1 MWDDGTVNSSAII
14 QGKKNTA
21 YSLWFWSVN
30 VTVYIYF
37 LEHIFNFVWNY
48 YDLWRIDRVILSRS
62 TDSKNLLVHQR
73 LSCFIIILKQATY
86 ISIYSF
92 SLTYRSICPLYTP
105 GCVMCNWTTLKTI
118 FVGIPLLRWLFA
130 VLLYSFFCWKIAFF
144 VLVKKSFR
152 QILWN
157 NSIKCEYYYLKIC
170 FNSISHEYL
179 LRHPSVFLLNRF
191 SSQ

>member
-1 MWDDGTVNSSAII
+1 MRNKATCMWDDGTVNSSAII

-62 TDSKNLLVHQR
+62 TDSKNLLVQQR

-92 SLTYRSICPLYTP
+92 SEHKQVFCPLYTP
-105 GCVMCNWTTLKTI
+105 GCVMCNWTTSKTI
-118 FVGIPLLRWLFA
+118 FAGIPLLR
-130 VLLYSFFCWKIAFF
+130 SFCRTSVFFF
-144 VLVKKSFR
+144 VGK
-152 QILWN
+152 
-157 NSIKCEYYYLKIC
+157 
-170 FNSISHEYL
+170 
-179 LRHPSVFLLNRF
+179 
-191 SSQ
+191 